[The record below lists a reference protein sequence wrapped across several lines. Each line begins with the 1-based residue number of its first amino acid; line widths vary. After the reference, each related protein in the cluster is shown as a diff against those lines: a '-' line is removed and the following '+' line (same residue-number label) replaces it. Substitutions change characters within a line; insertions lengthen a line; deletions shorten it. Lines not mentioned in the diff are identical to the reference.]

1 MAEEKKNSKAALS
14 YLLFLITGIYF
25 YLTEKED
32 AFVRFHARQSI
43 IFSLVII
50 LGFTVLNLIPFIG
63 WVITPLFGLVCFAFW
78 LLLMVKA
85 YQGEEYK
92 IPWLTDFVEEKILPK
107 VEKKK

>member
-1 MAEEKKNSKAALS
+1 MAEEKKNSKAALA
-14 YLLFLITGIYF
+14 YLLGLITGIYF

-43 IFSLVII
+43 IFSL
-50 LGFTVLNLIPFIG
+50 TAAIG
-63 WVITPLFGLVCFAFW
+63 GLVLGIIPLVNLVIYPLWGLACFALW

-92 IPWLTDFVEEKILPK
+92 IPWLTNCVEEKILPK
-107 VEKKK
+107 TEKKK

>member
-1 MAEEKKNSKAALS
+1 MAEEKNNSKAALN
-14 YLLFLITGIYF
+14 YLLGLITGIYF

-43 IFSLVII
+43 IFSLATI

-63 WVITPLFGLVCFAFW
+63 WVITPLLGLACFAFW

>member
-1 MAEEKKNSKAALS
+1 MAEEKNNSKAALA
-14 YLLFLITGIYF
+14 YLLGLITGIYF
-25 YLTEKED
+25 YLTEKKD
-32 AFVRFHARQSI
+32 AFVRFHARQSV
-43 IFSLVII
+43 IFSLTTVI
-50 LGFTVLNLIPFIG
+50 G
-63 WVITPLFGLVCFAFW
+63 GLVLGIIPLVNLVIYPLWGLACFAFW

>member
-1 MAEEKKNSKAALS
+1 MAEEKKNSKAALA
-14 YLLFLITGIYF
+14 YLLGLITGIYF
-25 YLTEKED
+25 YATDKED
-32 AFVRFHARQSI
+32 AFVRFHARQSV
-43 IFSLVII
+43 IFSLTTVI
-50 LGFTVLNLIPFIG
+50 G
-63 WVITPLFGLVCFAFW
+63 GLVLGIIPLVNLVIYPLWGLACFAFW

>member
-43 IFSLVII
+43 IFSLATI

-63 WVITPLFGLVCFAFW
+63 WVITPLLGLACFALW

-92 IPWLTDFVEEKILPK
+92 IPWLTNFVEEKILPK

>member
-1 MAEEKKNSKAALS
+1 MAEEKKNSKAALA
-14 YLLFLITGIYF
+14 YLLGLITGIYF
-25 YLTEKED
+25 YATDKED

-43 IFSLVII
+43 IFSLTTVI
-50 LGFTVLNLIPFIG
+50 G
-63 WVITPLFGLVCFAFW
+63 GLVLGIIPLVNLVIYPLWGLACFAFW